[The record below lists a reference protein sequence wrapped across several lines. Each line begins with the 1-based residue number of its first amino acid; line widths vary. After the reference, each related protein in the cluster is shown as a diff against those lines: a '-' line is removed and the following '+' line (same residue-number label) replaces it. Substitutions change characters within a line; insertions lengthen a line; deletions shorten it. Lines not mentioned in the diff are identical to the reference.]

1 MKFKLS
7 LLHFMFCF
15 LLAVLFIIP
24 IIIIF
29 YPIFTATSFIFPY
42 AIYPFDICS
51 VAPVAWKY
59 MKIIYCIS
67 CFFVCFLISNF
78 IYTWIFRNKIS
89 FKNNKNDNCK
99 TSITSLHLYL
109 GEASDTLAPVYLTES
124 SLYQNILVTGTIGSG
139 KTSSSMYPFT
149 KQLIGYKACSD
160 NEKLGMLI
168 LDVKGNFYKQVQNY
182 AKEFNR
188 LNDLFII
195 ELGGTI
201 KYNPLDKPNLKP
213 SVLANRLKTVLTL
226 FSPNNTES
234 YWLDKAE
241 EVLAECIKLCRLYN
255 DGYVTFL
262 ELHKL
267 VNSPNYYIKQIS
279 YLRKLFKSRQTYFFT
294 SL

>member
-1 MKFKLS
+1 MKFILFI
-7 LLHFMFCF
+7 LHLVFCL
-15 LLAVLFIIP
+15 LLAVLLIIP

-29 YPIFTATSFIFPY
+29 YPIFTASSFIFPY
-42 AIYPFDICS
+42 AIYPFDICK
-51 VAPVAWKY
+51 VAPTAWKY
-59 MKIIYCIS
+59 MKIIYVLS
-67 CFFVCFLISNF
+67 SYFVCFLISNF
-78 IYTWIFRNKIS
+78 VYTLIFRNKIS
-89 FKNNKNDNCK
+89 FNNTKNENEKQNISD
-99 TSITSLHLYL
+99 LHLYL
-109 GEASDTLAPVYLTES
+109 GKAADTLLPVYITEN
-124 SLYQNILVTGTIGSG
+124 SLYQNVLVTGTIGSG

-149 KQLIGYKACSD
+149 KQLIRYKASSD

-188 LNDLFII
+188 LDDLCVI
-195 ELGGTI
+195 ELGGNI

-226 FSPNNTES
+226 FSPNNSES

-255 DGYVTFL
+255 NGYVTFL

-267 VNSPNYYIKQIS
+267 VNSPNYYTQKIS
-279 YLRKLFKSRQTYFFT
+279 YLRTLFKSRN
-294 SL
+294 S